1 MAKKLK
7 IKDYLRDISNS
18 NEEMASATREN
29 NRLLIEQTEI
39 EQKKLKHEIETK
51 DRVNISLKQYEE
63 MKRMIEI
70 LETQNEKYRTIFE
83 GMGVEEW
90 ANDIEPNTIEVATMK
105 DPIRLSTRVHI
116 QFECKKF
123 NTYG

>member
-1 MAKKLK
+1 MKKKLK

-18 NEEMASATREN
+18 NEEMVSTTREN
-29 NRLLIEQTEI
+29 NRLLAEQTEI

-51 DRVNISLKQYEE
+51 DRVDIRLKRYEE

-70 LETQNEKYRTIFE
+70 LETQNEKYKTIFE
-83 GMGVEEW
+83 RMGIEEW
-90 ANDIEPNTIEVATMK
+90 ANDIEPSTIEVATMK

-116 QFECKKF
+116 QFESKRYENYF
-123 NTYG
+123 

>member
-1 MAKKLK
+1 MKKKLK

-18 NEEMASATREN
+18 NEEMVSTTREN
-29 NRLLIEQTEI
+29 NRLLAEQTEI

-51 DRVNISLKQYEE
+51 DRVDISLKRYEE

-70 LETQNEKYRTIFE
+70 LETQNEKYKTIFE
-83 GMGVEEW
+83 RMGIEEW
-90 ANDIEPNTIEVATMK
+90 ANDIEPSTIEVATMK

-116 QFECKKF
+116 QFESKRYENYF
-123 NTYG
+123 

>member
-7 IKDYLRDISNS
+7 IKEQMAIITQNLDKIENAIARQNS
-18 NEEMASATREN
+18 VDRE
-29 NRLLIEQTEI
+29 RLDFEKSKFMT
-39 EQKKLKHEIETK
+39 EQKNK
-51 DRVNISLKQYEE
+51 DRVDISLKHYEE

-70 LETQNEKYRTIFE
+70 LETQNEKYRTAFE
-83 GMGVEEW
+83 RMGVEEW
-90 ANDIEPNTIEVATMK
+90 VNDIEPSTIEVATMK

-123 NTYG
+123 NTYS

>member
-1 MAKKLK
+1 M
-7 IKDYLRDISNS
+7 
-18 NEEMASATREN
+18 
-29 NRLLIEQTEI
+29 
-39 EQKKLKHEIETK
+39 
-51 DRVNISLKQYEE
+51 SLKQYEE

-70 LETQNEKYRTIFE
+70 LEEQNEKYRTIFE
-83 GMGVEEW
+83 RMGVEEW
-90 ANDIEPNTIEVATMK
+90 ANDIEPRTIEVATMK

>member
-18 NEEMASATREN
+18 NEETASAIREN

-39 EQKKLKHEIETK
+39 EQKKLKYEIETK
-51 DRVNISLKQYEE
+51 DRVDISLKRYEE

-70 LETQNEKYRTIFE
+70 LETQNEKYRNIFE
-83 GMGVEEW
+83 RMGVEEW
-90 ANDIEPNTIEVATMK
+90 ANDIEPSTIQVATIK

-116 QFECKKF
+116 QFESKRNDYF
-123 NTYG
+123 